1 MTTRAVTVAIGEY
14 DRQARSDAPGR
25 QVRSDALPE
34 YQEYRDEGCDLF
46 ASCLRC
52 PLLRCRY
59 DVPGGVRTLLNRE
72 RDHQIRMLR
81 DESDLNVDEIAAR
94 FRVSR
99 RTVFRAL
106 QLRGAYATDRS
117 ETMPLALED
126 LNRFTPSTRNARS
139 Q

>member
-1 MTTRAVTVAIGEY
+1 MTTRAAITWRDE
-14 DRQARSDAPGR
+14 REARGRDGLPER

-52 PLLRCRY
+52 PLQRCRY
-59 DVPGGVRTLLNRE
+59 DVPGGVRALLNRE
-72 RDHQIRMLR
+72 RDHQIRLLR
-81 DESDLNVDEIAAR
+81 DASPITVDQIAAR

-106 QLRGAYATDRS
+106 ELRGACPAPSPETTPPAEDPHRVGSATR
-117 ETMPLALED
+117 
-126 LNRFTPSTRNARS
+126 STRSA
-139 Q
+139 